1 MLSIIFEAGFKLLV
15 VFNRDFISLFMHI
28 DIKVLIMIKKNV
40 FIVKM
45 VFDFRHSVQN
55 LFYQWPN
62 KEMKSMWSSDSEI
75 YDICKS

>member
-1 MLSIIFEAGFKLLV
+1 MLSIIYEAGFKLLV

-45 VFDFRHSVQN
+45 VFDFRHTPTIIQ
-55 LFYQWPN
+55 Y
-62 KEMKSMWSSDSEI
+62 KI
-75 YDICKS
+75 YFTNDLIKK

>member
-45 VFDFRHSVQN
+45 VFDFRHTLTIIQ
-55 LFYQWPN
+55 Y
-62 KEMKSMWSSDSEI
+62 KI
-75 YDICKS
+75 YFTNDLIKK

>member
-1 MLSIIFEAGFKLLV
+1 MLSIIYEAGFKLLV

-62 KEMKSMWSSDSEI
+62 KEMKSMWLSDSEI